1 MRSGRAAT
9 RAARVVRSLR
19 MASPVLHGRGLSRHY
34 AAVCDLD
41 AFSDPEIARVMPE
54 IAPEADPTRPHRK
67 YWEFAIAALFLR
79 DTGHLAGD
87 AEILDVG
94 AGTDPILYW
103 LAARARRVVAIDIY
117 GRGDFSYR
125 EAAGSM
131 LADPAAFAPYA
142 YPQER
147 LEALDM
153 DARRLDFPDESFD
166 AVVSL
171 LIHRALRLAS
181 RTSPVRQPRSAACC
195 ARAGTPSSS
204 PRCSSATP
212 PSTERPCWQRSRAL
226 TLGRRCSQATLRTRG
241 IGEVFTAHE
250 LRSRIMRPSGLNLM
264 QPLRLDQSPGSQENP
279 FSLRPD
285 GSATSRSGRPY
296 PHLVVRAN
304 RSLFTSIAMPLVK
317 PSRAQ
322 RSRGDM
328 KRGSLA
334 LSAPT

>member
-1 MRSGRAAT
+1 M
-9 RAARVVRSLR
+9 L
-19 MASPVLHGRGLSRHY
+19 
-34 AAVCDLD
+34 
-41 AFSDPEIARVMPE
+41 E

-67 YWEFAIAALFLR
+67 YWEFATAALFLR
-79 DTGHLAGD
+79 DTGHLAED

-94 AGTDPILYW
+94 AGTDPMLYW

-147 LEALDM
+147 LEALNM
-153 DARRLDFPDESFD
+153 DARDLEFPDESFD
-166 AVVSL
+166 AVVSFSS
-171 LIHRALRLAS
+171 IEHFGS
-181 RTSPVRQPRSAACC
+181 REDI
-195 ARAGTPSSS
+195 ARAAAEIGRVLRPGGH
-204 PRCSSATP
+204 AFIV
-212 PSTERPCWQRSRAL
+212 TEVLVRHAPVDRAPVLAAIRAL

-250 LRSRIMRPSGLNLM
+250 LRSRIMRPSGLDLM

-285 GSATSRSGRPY
+285 GSATSSSGRPY

-304 RSLFTSIAMPLVK
+304 RSLFTSVAMPLVK

-322 RSRGDM
+322 RWRGGT

-334 LSAPT
+334 LSAPR